1 VFGDVEKLLT
11 FAAAFGKTFFEAT
24 LTGRRFVRRNKGS

>member
-1 VFGDVEKLLT
+1 VLAHLEKLLT